1 MVATYKLD
9 TWIVAHFRQ
18 KGKRFMITEN
28 YEAKI
33 KNNAIRM
40 EIIDLIM
47 DIFDT
52 KSLQCIK
59 SFANSLRNKEFRDH
73 PMTITA
79 IAFMTDT
86 KDIKRI
92 MKVLKKS
99 DPGQLAV
106 DKMKEAFGA
115 VLESCSECD
124 KEK

>member
-1 MVATYKLD
+1 
-9 TWIVAHFRQ
+9 
-18 KGKRFMITEN
+18 MITEN

-59 SFANSLRNKEFRDH
+59 SFANSLYKQEFRNH
-73 PMTITA
+73 PMTITT

-86 KDIKRI
+86 KDINRI

-106 DKMKEAFGA
+106 DQMKEAFGA

-124 KEK
+124 KEKKNNRKKEREVHHHEPLN